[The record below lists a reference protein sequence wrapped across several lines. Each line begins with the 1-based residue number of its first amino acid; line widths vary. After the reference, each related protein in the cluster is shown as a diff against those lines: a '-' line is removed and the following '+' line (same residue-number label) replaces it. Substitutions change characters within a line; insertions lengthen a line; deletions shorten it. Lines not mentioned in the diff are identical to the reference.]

1 MMMKRILV
9 VEDEPDMQAGI
20 KDNLEFEGYEVDTA
34 SDGKEGLQKILSD
47 GFDLVL
53 LDVMLPHI
61 SGFDV
66 CKKVRHENNDT
77 PIIFLTAKGEE
88 IDKVIGLES
97 GGDDYLTKPF
107 SLRELLARVKAVLRR
122 TEKQSVNTS
131 LQAIEI
137 GRLRVDF
144 TTYTASIDG
153 EPVKM
158 TSKEFEILQYLLKHK
173 NATISRDSLLDNVWG
188 YDFQPTA
195 RTIDNFILKLRHKIE
210 ENPNEPQIII
220 TVHGMGYRLVYS
232 Q

>member
-1 MMMKRILV
+1 MMKRILV
-9 VEDEPDMQAGI
+9 VEDEPDMQSGI
-20 KDNLEFEGYEVDTA
+20 KDNLEFEGYDVDTA
-34 SDGKEGLQKILSD
+34 SDGKEGLQKILTDS
-47 GFDLVL
+47 FDLVL

-66 CKKVRHENNDT
+66 CKKVRHENNNT

-122 TEKQSVNTS
+122 TEMQNPSATNHETQV
-131 LQAIEI
+131 
-137 GRLRVDF
+137 GRLKVDF
-144 TTYTASIDG
+144 GTYTAWVDG
-153 EPVKM
+153 EQVKM

-210 ENPNEPQIII
+210 DNPNDPQIII
-220 TVHGMGYRLVYS
+220 TVHGMGYRLVHN
-232 Q
+232 

>member
-1 MMMKRILV
+1 MTKRILV
-9 VEDEPDMQAGI
+9 IEDEVDMQAGI
-20 KDNLEFEGYEVDTA
+20 KDNLEFEGYEVETA
-34 SDGKEGLQKILSD
+34 SDGKEGLQKIL
-47 GFDLVL
+47 GNNFDLVL

-66 CKKVRHENNDT
+66 CKKVRHENNST

-122 TEKQSVNTS
+122 TDKHNTPAS
-131 LQAIEI
+131 AQLVDI
-137 GRLRVDF
+137 GKLSVDF
-144 TTYTASIDG
+144 TTYTALVEG
-153 EPVKM
+153 QPVKM
-158 TSKEFEILQYLLKHK
+158 TSKEFEILHYLLKHR

-195 RTIDNFILKLRHKIE
+195 RTIDNFILKLRQKIE
-210 ENPNEPQIII
+210 DNPNDPQIII
-220 TVHGMGYRLVYS
+220 TVHGMGYRLVHSY
-232 Q
+232 

>member
-1 MMMKRILV
+1 MKRILV
-9 VEDEPDMQAGI
+9 VEDEPDMQSGI

-34 SDGKEGLQKILSD
+34 SDGKEGLQKILSNN
-47 GFDLVL
+47 FDLVL
-53 LDVMLPHI
+53 LDVMLPNI

-66 CKKVRHENNDT
+66 CKKARHENNDT

-107 SLRELLARVKAVLRR
+107 SLRELLARVKAVMRR
-122 TEKQSVNTS
+122 TEKQSPASTS
-131 LQAIEI
+131 QLVEV
-137 GRLRVDF
+137 GKLSVDF
-144 TTYTASIDG
+144 GSYTAMVEG
-153 EPVKM
+153 KQVKM

-210 ENPNEPQIII
+210 DNPNDPQIII

>member
-1 MMMKRILV
+1 MKQILI
-9 VEDEPDMQAGI
+9 VEDEPDMQSGI

-34 SDGKEGLQKILSD
+34 SDGKEGLVKILSNNY
-47 GFDLVL
+47 DLVL
-53 LDVMLPHI
+53 LDVMLPLM

-107 SLRELLARVKAVLRR
+107 SLRELLARVKAVMRR
-122 TEKQSVNTS
+122 TEKSS
-131 LQAIEI
+131 GQANSQKTEI
-137 GRLRVDF
+137 GRLSVDF
-144 TTYTASIDG
+144 ETFTAHVDG
-153 EPVKM
+153 DVVKM
-158 TSKEFEILQYLLKHK
+158 TSKEFEILQYFLKHK

-195 RTIDNFILKLRHKIE
+195 RTIDNFILKLRQKIE
-210 ENPNEPQIII
+210 DNPNDPQIII
-220 TVHGMGYRLVYS
+220 TVHGMGYRMVS
-232 Q
+232 S

>member
-1 MMMKRILV
+1 MKRILV
-9 VEDEPDMQAGI
+9 VEDEPDMQSGI
-20 KDNLEFEGYEVDTA
+20 KDNLEFEGYEVETA
-34 SDGKEGLQKILSD
+34 SDGKEGLSKILNQS
-47 GFDLVL
+47 FDLVL
-53 LDVMLPHI
+53 LDVMLPHL

-122 TEKQSVNTS
+122 TDKQSTSNPNTS
-131 LQAIEI
+131 ITI
-137 GRLRVDF
+137 GRLTVDF
-144 TTYTASIDG
+144 NTYTASIQG
-153 EPVKM
+153 EAIKM

-195 RTIDNFILKLRHKIE
+195 RTIDNFILKLRQKIE
-210 ENPNEPQIII
+210 DNPNDPQIII
-220 TVHGMGYRLVYS
+220 TVHGMGYRMVFH
-232 Q
+232 

>member
-1 MMMKRILV
+1 MMKRILV
-9 VEDEPDMQAGI
+9 IEDEPDMQSGI

-34 SDGKEGLQKILSD
+34 SDGKEGLQKLLSNN
-47 GFDLVL
+47 FDLVL

-66 CKKVRHENNDT
+66 CKKARHENNDT

-122 TEKQSVNTS
+122 TEKQGSVTAS
-131 LQAIEI
+131 QLIEI
-137 GRLRVDF
+137 GKLSVDF
-144 TTYTASIDG
+144 STYTATVEG
-153 EPVKM
+153 QQVKM

-195 RTIDNFILKLRHKIE
+195 RTIDNFILKLRQKIE
-210 ENPNEPQIII
+210 DNPNDPQIII

>member
-1 MMMKRILV
+1 MTKRILV
-9 VEDEPDMQAGI
+9 VEDEPDMQSGI

-34 SDGKEGLQKILSD
+34 SDGQEGLHKISHNQYN
-47 GFDLVL
+47 LVL

-66 CKKVRHENNDT
+66 CKKARQNNIET

-122 TEKQSVNTS
+122 TDKQPTAS
-131 LQAIEI
+131 LSAITI
-137 GRLRVDF
+137 GNLSVDF
-144 TTYTASIDG
+144 STYTATVKG
-153 EPVKM
+153 KEVKM

-195 RTIDNFILKLRHKIE
+195 RTIDNFILKLRQKIE
-210 ENPNEPQIII
+210 DNPNDPQIII
-220 TVHGMGYRLVYS
+220 TIHGMGYRLLS
-232 Q
+232 S

>member
-195 RTIDNFILKLRHKIE
+195 RTIDNFILKLRHK
-210 ENPNEPQIII
+210 
-220 TVHGMGYRLVYS
+220 
-232 Q
+232 

>member
-122 TEKQSVNTS
+122 TEKQSANTS
-131 LQAIEI
+131 SQAIEI

-144 TTYTASIDG
+144 TTYTASIEG

>member
-1 MMMKRILV
+1 MNTKRILV

-34 SDGKEGLQKILSD
+34 PDGKEGLQKILSNS
-47 GFDLVL
+47 FDLIV

-66 CKKVRHENNDT
+66 CKKVRHENNNT

-107 SLRELLARVKAVLRR
+107 SLRELIARIKAVLRR
-122 TEKQSVNTS
+122 TEKQSSNQTNHEITIGKLLVN
-131 LQAIEI
+131 
-137 GRLRVDF
+137 F
-144 TTYTASIDG
+144 NTYTASIAG
-153 EPVKM
+153 NQIKM

-173 NATISRDSLLDNVWG
+173 NATISRDSLLDAIWG
-188 YDFQPTA
+188 YDFQPTT
-195 RTIDNFILKLRHKIE
+195 RTIDNFILKLRQKIE
-210 ENPNEPQIII
+210 NNPNEPEIIMTI
-220 TVHGMGYRLVYS
+220 HGMGYRLVT
-232 Q
+232 